1 MLKALLVSIALLTA
15 TPVLAQ
21 TADDVNAQIDN
32 LLGPHEVYATAIA
45 AIQEA
50 LAEHKVD
57 RLAGYIAYGEPFK
70 VNGED
75 VTIADEQELTAQF
88 DTLFND
94 KVVSA
99 VTGQGYEQLFV
110 NADGIMFGDGE
121 LWITGVC
128 DDDACEFPFVTII
141 AINNE

>member
-45 AIQEA
+45 AIQKA
-50 LAEHKVD
+50 LAAHEVD

-70 VNGED
+70 VNSED